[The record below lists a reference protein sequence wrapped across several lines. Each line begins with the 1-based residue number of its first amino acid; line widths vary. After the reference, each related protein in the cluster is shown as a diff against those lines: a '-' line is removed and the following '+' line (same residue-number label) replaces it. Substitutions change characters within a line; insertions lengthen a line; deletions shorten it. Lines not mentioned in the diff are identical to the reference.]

1 MRIPKKLSVLTALLA
16 VSGAL
21 AAEPLRLDP
30 AGAARLALS
39 RNLELQAARQVLNEA
54 AARARGA
61 GRLAN
66 PELGLEVAGGRDFE
80 GRVEVGLTQWFPV
93 TARLRWERRLSELEL
108 AMARCEVA
116 GRELDIAAAAQTA
129 LVDLAAA
136 REAVQLA
143 FRQSGVAKTEA
154 ETLRKQA
161 EEGFVSRTE
170 AGSTALAVDEIGVQG
185 VAMQAD
191 ESLAAA
197 KLATVLGLSAE
208 ENFVVQNLALPTALP
223 GKISP
228 PPRPDLQLAELAL
241 EAGDADVQ
249 VARASRWQDIGV
261 GIFAE
266 GERNRD
272 EPEGIEPEGLLGMR
286 ATVPLPIWQD
296 GRARVEEKKAGRA
309 RRERHLAALRLAIQ
323 NETSAAWRAMK
334 IRYEAARKS
343 EAEILPAARKNLAD
357 YEAARARGEAD
368 AAQVFRARERLA
380 GLERADI
387 EARKAFFLARI
398 QWLHATGTLL
408 SQP

>member
-1 MRIPKKLSVLTALLA
+1 MRIPRNLPILAALLA
-16 VSGAL
+16 VSGGV
-21 AAEPLRLDP
+21 AAEPVRLDP

-39 RNLELQAARQVLNEA
+39 RNLELQAARQVLHEA
-54 AARARGA
+54 AARVRAA
-61 GRLAN
+61 GRLTN

-93 TARLRWERRLSELEL
+93 TSRLRWERRLSELEL

-116 GRELDIAAAAQTA
+116 GRELEIAAAAQSA

-143 FRQSGVAKTEA
+143 SRQAGVAKSEA
-154 ETLRKQA
+154 ETLGKQA

-170 AGSTALAVDEIGVQG
+170 AGSTALAVGEIGLLG
-185 VAMQAD
+185 ASIRAE

-197 KLATVLGLSAE
+197 KLATLLGLSAE
-208 ENFVVQNLALPTALP
+208 ENFVVQNLALPAALP
-223 GKISP
+223 GKLSP
-228 PPRPDLQLAELAL
+228 ARRPDLQLAELAL

-296 GRARVEEKKAGRA
+296 GRARVDEKKAGRV
-309 RRERHLAALRLAIQ
+309 RKERQLAALRLAVQ
-323 NETSAAWRAMK
+323 NEASAAWRAMK
-334 IRYEAARKS
+334 IRYDAARQS
-343 EAEILPAARKNLAD
+343 AAEIVPAARKNLAD
-357 YEAARARGEAD
+357 SEAARARGEAD

-380 GLERADI
+380 ALERADI

-398 QWLHATGTLL
+398 QWLNATGTLL